1 MAKRMWHNMARSA
14 TVLGNIAVSQQTL
27 YSMEY
32 YGMDEQALKSYHYHC
47 APETRLAIA
56 IYIAAEIGHLKLAIL
71 GPDEGG
77 RMANGKRLVAQY
89 ERDFSS
95 FGTVP
100 MSQRTHPG
108 TSS

>member
-1 MAKRMWHNMARSA
+1 MARSA

-77 RMANGKRLVAQY
+77 RMADGKRL
-89 ERDFSS
+89 
-95 FGTVP
+95 
-100 MSQRTHPG
+100 
-108 TSS
+108 TSSSDDKFRLDGLI